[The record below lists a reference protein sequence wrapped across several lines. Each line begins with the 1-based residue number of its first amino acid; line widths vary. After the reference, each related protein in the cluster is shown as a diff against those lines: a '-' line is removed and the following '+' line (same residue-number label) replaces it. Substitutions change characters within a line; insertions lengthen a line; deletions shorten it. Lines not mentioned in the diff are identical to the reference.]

1 MPIPALGAVPSQS
14 GRTVSTKNAEVT
26 WEGRQV
32 ELKQLSFHAW
42 CHPLRRLSGI
52 CVCQVARVL
61 AQSSECLRWN
71 AALAGEL
78 RMGKPQEVLDFK
90 NLPYDILHLERGRS
104 CFFLFWSWF
113 WLHVL
118 DGEGDISAISF
129 PYHCWDCIEVS
140 NWKALYVLGMD
151 LAQLFKAGWK
161 KW

>member
-1 MPIPALGAVPSQS
+1 MGGATSWAEATVIPCLVPSIK
-14 GRTVSTKNAEVT
+14 TAV
-26 WEGRQV
+26 W
-32 ELKQLSFHAW
+32 H
-42 CHPLRRLSGI
+42 
-52 CVCQVARVL
+52 
-61 AQSSECLRWN
+61 
-71 AALAGEL
+71 L
-78 RMGKPQEVLDFK
+78 RMSGGTGLGPELGMPPMECSIGSGTPDGK
-90 NLPYDILHLERGRS
+90 NLKRFFSISKTSHMISSDNFILHLERGRS